1 MNRKTGIIK
10 GIIAIA
16 ICCVMVFQTST
27 YSEAALLRYSVRY
40 DDCKRCGARNK
51 SYGFDEHWSWEGR
64 YAYAGNRCPVC
75 GQVVAAGERHSYQQ
89 EKERYYYICESSD
102 CEHLN
107 YSQRKYHYDYLKS
120 VYSDHRV
127 SKVSN

>member
-27 YSEAALLRYSVRY
+27 YSEAALQSYSVRY
-40 DDCKRCGARNK
+40 DNCTRCNARNK
-51 SYGFDEHWSWEGR
+51 SYGCDEHWGWRG
-64 YAYAGNRCPVC
+64 AYATAGNVCPVC
-75 GQVVAAGERHSYQQ
+75 HQTVSNGERHSYQQ
-89 EKERYYYICESSD
+89 EYEMYYYICEGPGCSNRS
-102 CEHLN
+102 
-107 YSQRKYHYDYLKS
+107 YPQRKYSIPYPKN

-127 SKVSN
+127 SKILN